1 MSPVLLQNPFPY
13 ISDIWCS
20 SQRTSHPVGTTIRI
34 TDFLKHIP
42 VRRQTAVKAATKCLT
57 KIKKLIQAY
66 AFAQP
71 SRRFSLKVLKAKNES
86 NNWIYAPGTDA
97 TLPDAAM
104 KIVGIDVA
112 SYCVMKQVSSLPTPG
127 GGTDS
132 EQNDYKLIAFLPAAD
147 TGTSS
152 PSYRSRTF
160 TK

>member
-1 MSPVLLQNPFPY
+1 M
-13 ISDIWCS
+13 
-20 SQRTSHPVGTTIRI
+20 
-34 TDFLKHIP
+34 
-42 VRRQTAVKAATKCLT
+42 KAATKCLT
-57 KIKKLIQAY
+57 KIRKLIQAY

-112 SYCVMKQVSSLPTPG
+112 SCCVMKQFSSQPTPG
-127 GGTDS
+127 SGTDS
-132 EQNDYKLIAFLPAAD
+132 DENGYKLIAFLPAAD
-147 TGTSS
+147 TGTSP
-152 PSYRSRTF
+152 PSCRPRKF